1 MTAVRIPGRARVVV
15 ALAAFIGLVAFT
27 WPFVVAPGKFGSSYV
42 PPLIFG
48 ALMLLV
54 LAVVVAEISAG
65 GIDAKALAMLGVL
78 SAVNAGLRPLGAGTA
93 GVETVF
99 FVLVL
104 AGRVFGPGFGF
115 TLGCT
120 SLFAS
125 ALLTGGVGPWMPYQM
140 FGCAFVGLLAGLLP
154 RLRRRWEVPVLA
166 VYGAFSGYL
175 FGFLLNLSFW
185 PFSTDPN
192 SSIAYLPGLPFT
204 EQWHRYLLFDVAT
217 SLGWDT
223 GRAVTTFVA
232 VLVVGPAVLTVFR
245 RAARRA
251 NFEPTVRFEAV
262 DAPGGTTATAGVTS
276 PRDVGLDAVEHEVEA
291 HPEGAVGVEVGGV
304 AHHRGQRGEP
314 AGGEGAFQVGPE

>member
-1 MTAVRIPGRARVVV
+1 MSASPAAIRVRARARVVIV
-15 ALAAFIGLVAFT
+15 MAAFLGVVAFF
-27 WPFVVAPGKFGSSYV
+27 WPFLVAPGKFGSHYA

-48 ALMLLV
+48 VLLV
-54 LAVVVAEISAG
+54 VVLSVVISEIAEG

-93 GVETVF
+93 GIETVF
-99 FVLVL
+99 FILVL

-125 ALLTGGVGPWMPYQM
+125 ALITGGVGPWMPYQM
-140 FGCAFVGLLAGLLP
+140 FGCAFVGMLAGLLP
-154 RLRRRWEVPVLA
+154 KATGRREVALLA
-166 VYGAFSGYL
+166 VYGSLSGYV

-185 PFSTDPN
+185 PFSLDPG

-204 EQWHRYLLFDVAT
+204 EQFQRYIAFDLAT

-223 GRAVTTFVA
+223 GRAVTNLVA
-232 VLVVGPAVLTVFR
+232 ITLAGPAVLAVFR

-251 NFEPTVRFEAV
+251 RFQPPVRFSGRGAGP
-262 DAPGGTTATAGVTS
+262 DGTTG
-276 PRDVGLDAVEHEVEA
+276 
-291 HPEGAVGVEVGGV
+291 
-304 AHHRGQRGEP
+304 
-314 AGGEGAFQVGPE
+314 

>member
-1 MTAVRIPGRARVVV
+1 MNSVAAVRIPGRARIAV
-15 ALAAFIGLVAFT
+15 ALAAFVGLVAFC
-27 WPFVVAPGKFGSSYV
+27 WPFVVAPGRFGSSYA

-48 ALMLLV
+48 ALLV
-54 LAVVVAEISAG
+54 LVIAVVVAEISAG

-93 GVETVF
+93 GIETVF
-99 FVLVL
+99 FLLVL

-140 FGCAFVGLLAGLLP
+140 FGCAFVGMLAGMLP
-154 RLRRRWEVPVLA
+154 RARGKGEIALLA
-166 VYGAFSGYL
+166 VYGSVSGYL

-185 PFSTDPN
+185 PFSLDPN

-204 EQWHRYLLFDVAT
+204 EQWHRYLLFDLAT

-223 GRAVTTFVA
+223 GRAVTTFTA
-232 VLVVGPAVLTVFR
+232 VLIVGPAVLTVFR

-251 NFEPTVRFEAV
+251 NFEPEVRFEPA
-262 DAPGGTTATAGVTS
+262 AG
-276 PRDVGLDAVEHEVEA
+276 
-291 HPEGAVGVEVGGV
+291 
-304 AHHRGQRGEP
+304 
-314 AGGEGAFQVGPE
+314 